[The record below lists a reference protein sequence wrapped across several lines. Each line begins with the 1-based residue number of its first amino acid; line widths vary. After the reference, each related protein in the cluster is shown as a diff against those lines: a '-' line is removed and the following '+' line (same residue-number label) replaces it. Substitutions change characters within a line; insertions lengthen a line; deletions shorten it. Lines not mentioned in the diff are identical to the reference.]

1 MAQHTPSSAP
11 GAGNA
16 LTRALARAVLRIA
29 GWRIEGEAPDEPKLV
44 LVGAPH
50 TTNLDFV
57 LAKVTATAL
66 GVRLHWVGKRS
77 LFPRWLA
84 PLVRR
89 LGGIPVDRE
98 SSAGFVESM
107 VAEFRRRD
115 RFYLALMPAGT
126 RATPDRWHSGFYFI
140 ARDAGVPMLL
150 IGFDWGRR
158 TMRLGPTV
166 RALPGASYEDEVAQ
180 IRAHFDGVAGRRTGA
195 ACAPA

>member
-1 MAQHTPSSAP
+1 LASSAP
-11 GAGNA
+11 RAGNA
-16 LTRALARAVLRIA
+16 LTRALARGALRLA

-50 TTNLDFV
+50 TTNLDFL
-57 LAKVTATAL
+57 LAKLTAGAL
-66 GVRLHWVGKRS
+66 GVRLHWVGKSS

-89 LGGIPVDRE
+89 LGGIPVDRAT
-98 SSAGFVESM
+98 SAGFVESM

-115 RFYLALMPAGT
+115 RFYLALMPAGS
-126 RATPDRWHSGFYFI
+126 RATPDRWHSGFYYI
-140 ARDAGVPMLL
+140 ARDANVPMLL

-158 TMRLGPTV
+158 TMRVGPTV
-166 RALPGASYEDEVAQ
+166 RALPEASYEDEVAR
-180 IRAHFDGVAGRRTGA
+180 IRGHFEGLTGRSAGA